1 MVEIVEIKNNKF
13 HLLPEKAIWWKEK
26 NTLLI
31 SDVHLGKIS
40 HFRKEGIAIP
50 TGAINENFIR
60 LDHLIEKFN
69 CERIIFLGDLFHH
82 RMNIEWHLFTSW
94 RKTHSRVEMILILGN
109 HDLISKQEFIDHGI
123 NPVSGEMKEGD
134 FRFCHF
140 PNDEPDHSVFSFC
153 GHVHPVFTLESA
165 RQSLRLPCFV
175 YRSDQMIL
183 PGFGVFTGGFNMTK
197 YEAEIFYLIA
207 NSEVIMFKP

>member
-13 HLLPEKAIWWKEK
+13 HLLPEKAIWWEEK

-31 SDVHLGKIS
+31 SDVHLGKVS

-50 TGAINENFIR
+50 SAAINENFKR
-60 LDHLIEKFN
+60 LDFLFETYN
-69 CERIIFLGDLFHH
+69 PVRVIFLGDLFHH
-82 RMNIEWHLFTSW
+82 RINIEWHLFTSW
-94 RKTHSRVEMILILGN
+94 RKKHSQVEMVLILGN
-109 HDLISKQEFIDHGI
+109 HDLISKKEFTDHGI
-123 NPVSGEMKEGD
+123 NPVSGEMKEGN

-140 PNDEPDHSVFSFC
+140 PNEEPDHSVFSFC

-175 YRSDQMIL
+175 YRTDQMIL
-183 PGFGVFTGGFNMTK
+183 PGFGVFTGGFNMAK
-197 YEAEIFYLIA
+197 EEAEIFFLVA
-207 NSEVIMFKP
+207 DSEVIMFKP